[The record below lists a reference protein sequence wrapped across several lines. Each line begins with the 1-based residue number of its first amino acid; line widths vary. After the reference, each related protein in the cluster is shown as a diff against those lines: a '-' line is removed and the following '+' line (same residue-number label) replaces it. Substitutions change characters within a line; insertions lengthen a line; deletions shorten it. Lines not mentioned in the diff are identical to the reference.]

1 MAGSSWRLSM
11 LRPKRKIAAVALV
24 AAGALT
30 AAGCAGSSGG
40 GSGGSSL
47 PTNGNTAT
55 YAETAGFTPN
65 FIFPF
70 EDPAHFGTWNSQDF
84 SELLYRPLYWYG
96 TGTQPTVNYSLSL
109 ANAPTFS
116 SDGKTVTVSLKSWKW
131 SNGETVNADD
141 VMFWMNMMSAEK
153 DNWGGYIP
161 GYYPDNLSS
170 WKAISSTE
178 VQFVFKTGYNAN
190 WILYNELSQITP
202 LPAAWDETAAGTPS
216 HCDTTVKD
224 CAAVYN
230 YLIAQNRDLSTYATS
245 PLWGVVDGP
254 WKLSAFNSDGALT
267 MVPNKTYS
275 GPIKAKLSA
284 FKEQQFTSDSAEYN
298 VLKAG
303 TSTVQVGY
311 IPSEDITQPTTNPL
325 KAGPNPLGTNFD
337 MFPWIGYSINYFP
350 INFNNPTV
358 GPIFKQLYFRQ
369 AFQYTVDTPAIDK
382 NVYKGYGYATTTG
395 IPGLPKSSL
404 LAPSLYNDNYSFN
417 ISKAKALLTS
427 NGWDLSTNPGTCAKP
442 GTGAGECGAGIKKG
456 EALSFQLKYSS
467 GSTSL
472 AVIMQDLES
481 AAGEAGIKL
490 TLSAQSGE
498 TITAS
503 DTTCTPSKSTPCTWQ
518 MGNWGGGWIFS
529 PDYYPSGEDLF
540 LTGSV
545 ANYGSYSNAKDD
557 QLIRDTLAPGAT
569 NQTMYTW
576 EKYLTQ
582 QVPVVFQ
589 PDFAN
594 PLLEVAKNLH
604 GVTPLNVFTNINP
617 EDWYYSK

>member
-1 MAGSSWRLSM
+1 MVRPSGRLTLSGHRKRLAG
-11 LRPKRKIAAVALV
+11 VALV
-24 AAGALT
+24 AAAALT

-40 GSGGSSL
+40 GGGSTSGMS
-47 PTNGNTAT
+47 TNNNVVTW
-55 YAETAGFTPN
+55 AETAGFTPN

-70 EDPAHFGTWNSQDF
+70 TDPAHFGTWNIDDMQY
-84 SELLYRPLYWYG
+84 LLYRPMYWFGNGESTAVDY
-96 TGTQPTVNYSLSL
+96 PLSV

-116 SDGKTVTVSLKSWKW
+116 SDSKTVTVSLKSWKW
-131 SNGETVNADD
+131 SNGESVDADD
-141 VMFWMNMMSAEK
+141 VMFWMNMMSVEK
-153 DNWGGYIP
+153 DNWGGFIP
-161 GYYPDNLSS
+161 GYFPDNLSS
-170 WKAISSTE
+170 WKEISPTQ
-178 VQFVFKTGYNAN
+178 VQFVFKTAYNHN
-190 WILYNELSQITP
+190 WVLYNELSQITP
-202 LPAAWDETAAGTPS
+202 MPAAWDITGPGQAS

-230 YLIAQNRDLSTYATS
+230 YLIAQNRDLSTYASS
-245 PLWGVVDGP
+245 PIWGVVDGP
-254 WKLSAFNSDGALT
+254 FKLSAFNSDGALT

-275 GPIKAKLSA
+275 GPVKAKLSA

-311 IPSEDITQPTTNPL
+311 IPSEDITQPTTNPEV
-325 KAGPNPLGTNFD
+325 AGPNPLGTNFN
-337 MFPWIGYSINYFP
+337 MVPWIGYSINYFP

-358 GPIFKQLYFRQ
+358 GPIFKQTYFRQ

-395 IPGLPKSSL
+395 VPALPRSPVLS
-404 LAPSLYNDNYSFN
+404 PSLYNDQYSFN

-456 EALSFQLKYSS
+456 EALSFQLKYAS

-481 AAGEAGIKL
+481 AAGQAGIKL

-545 ANYGSYSNAKDD
+545 ANYGSYSNPEND
-557 QLIRDTLAPGAT
+557 QLIRDTLAPNAT

-594 PLLEVAKNLH
+594 PVYEVAKNLT
-604 GVTPLNVFTNINP
+604 GTSWNVYGAINP
-617 EDWYYSK
+617 EDWSYQK